1 MKVTKS
7 QEKLIRMGDSFTLS
21 NGTTFFFLPFAFTKT
36 DKESMYTVLSMSKV
50 IDDVALVEF
59 FLSNNNKNDN
69 NGEDTN
75 SVNGTTVPEGF
86 RDNEAEER

>member
-1 MKVTKS
+1 MISTKTKLTKS

-36 DKESMYTVLSMSKV
+36 DKEGTYTILSMSKI

-59 FLSNNNKNDN
+59 F
-69 NGEDTN
+69 
-75 SVNGTTVPEGF
+75 
-86 RDNEAEER
+86 